1 VVSDVSVEVALLCR
15 LHGVPLVY
23 VAMPGSRADAAH
35 RLGYGVATELVG
47 CWPEE
52 AAGMV
57 MGIRDADQARM
68 RLVGAVSRF
77 PVAAPRIRRPGPCRV
92 TVLLGGGG
100 HELRPEMLDA
110 ARAETPGWE
119 WRVLGGDLGC
129 WYDDPFDVLCD
140 SDVVVT
146 HAGQN
151 ALAEVAAARR
161 PAVVIPADRPHDEQ
175 HVTARVLA
183 RGPWPVL
190 VRERWPATGW
200 AALLDEGVAL
210 SGSRWESWCD
220 GAAAGR
226 FAEILERTSARV
238 AG

>member
-1 VVSDVSVEVALLCR
+1 MIGWYVHHQGLGHLHRVRAVHAELESPVTVLSTLTRPDDWEVPWVDLARDDGEEGLDGRDADAGGHLHWAPLNHEGLRRRMASVSAWIAERRPSLVVSDVSVEVALLCR

-110 ARAETPGWE
+110 ARAEATLGEICGALKGE
-119 WRVLGGDLGC
+119 WGIYRE
-129 WYDDPFDVLCD
+129 P
-140 SDVVVT
+140 
-146 HAGQN
+146 
-151 ALAEVAAARR
+151 AR
-161 PAVVIPADRPHDEQ
+161 
-175 HVTARVLA
+175 
-183 RGPWPVL
+183 
-190 VRERWPATGW
+190 
-200 AALLDEGVAL
+200 
-210 SGSRWESWCD
+210 
-220 GAAAGR
+220 
-226 FAEILERTSARV
+226 F
-238 AG
+238 